1 MKAGFPLEAGV
12 IAEQIFPSLELEA
25 PRLAKARYAM
35 DEFVGAVIRP
45 QPGIAIVPVAKRRM
59 RFTLKACLAEFSSV
73 TINDVTRETVAVES
87 DDPEAVL
94 QLIRELKIDGATN
107 TSYIREIK
115 QLLR

>member
-1 MKAGFPLEAGV
+1 
-12 IAEQIFPSLELEA
+12 
-25 PRLAKARYAM
+25 
-35 DEFVGAVIRP
+35 
-45 QPGIAIVPVAKRRM
+45 M